1 MLRYT
6 PAEPD
11 SWLLL
16 VRDARLLF
24 ADTGATADDPELLWQ
39 GLGTAEPVRSVL
51 DALTSHGLSATPSF
65 VLARW
70 DTVGPLQILVRGAVV
85 ASIDTAST
93 AEVLDGST
101 VSTWH
106 ETTVESASGFSL
118 DIGGAAAVARVALPL
133 SDGAVWAGSVTV
145 ATMRDAAAAASAP
158 PQESPASAAA
168 PAPVTP
174 AAPVATT
181 AAPSPAVE
189 MPTTPSPLA
198 EQTVTEPTVAESTA
212 ADQTFTDQTF
222 TEQTIAE
229 VTEFSA
235 PAAPERSADDVDEV
249 PAIEGYDHLFEETV
263 IRSIEDAAVRPVD
276 EDEEP
281 EEAAPLAGDHDGET
295 IMSGDIAALLG
306 SRRPSSDDAPRVPE
320 SRVLYLELSTGG
332 REVLT
337 EPLLVGRS
345 PSISKVSGGQLPRL
359 VTIPGDQDISRNHA
373 RFALEGDTVV
383 VTDLHSRNGTSIVL
397 PGKAPQL
404 LRQGEP
410 TAVLVNTVVDLG
422 GGVTLTVRE
431 EE

>member
-6 PAEPD
+6 PAEPN

-16 VRDARLLF
+16 VREARLLF
-24 ADTGATADDPELLWQ
+24 VDTGRTADDPEQLWQ
-39 GLGTAEPVRSVL
+39 ALGTAEPVRSVL
-51 DALTSHGLSATPSF
+51 DTLTSHGLSATPSF

-85 ASIDTAST
+85 ASIDTAAA
-93 AEVLDGST
+93 AEVLDGAT

-118 DIGGAAAVARVALPL
+118 DIGGAAAVAQVALPL
-133 SDGAVWAGSVTV
+133 SDGVVWAGSVTV
-145 ATMRDAAAAASAP
+145 ATMRDAAAAASRTP
-158 PQESPASAAA
+158 EESPISEPPPAAATPPVASAAP
-168 PAPVTP
+168 PADV
-174 AAPVATT
+174 
-181 AAPSPAVE
+181 APSAEPITPPPADPE
-189 MPTTPSPLA
+189 PATAPTPVP
-198 EQTVTEPTVAESTA
+198 
-212 ADQTFTDQTF
+212 
-222 TEQTIAE
+222 EQTIAE
-229 VTEFSA
+229 VAEFSV
-235 PAAPERSADDVDEV
+235 PEAPEADEAV
-249 PAIEGYDHLFEETV
+249 PPTQGYDHLFEETV
-263 IRSIEDAAVRPVD
+263 IRSIEDAAVRPAD
-276 EDEEP
+276 EDDDAPAEEP
-281 EEAAPLAGDHDGET
+281 AGDHDGET
-295 IMSGDIAALLG
+295 IMSGDIAALLD
-306 SRRPSSDDAPRVPE
+306 SRRRSNDDAPRVPQA
-320 SRVLYLELSTGG
+320 RVLFLELSTGG
-332 REVLT
+332 REVIS

-345 PSISKVSGGQLPRL
+345 PSVSKISGGQLPRL

>member
-24 ADTGATADDPELLWQ
+24 VDTGATADDPELLWQ

-70 DTVGPLQILVRGAVV
+70 DTVGALQILVRGAVV

-174 AAPVATT
+174 AAPVATP

-189 MPTTPSPLA
+189 MPTTPTPLA

-212 ADQTFTDQTF
+212 ANQTF

-276 EDEEP
+276 E
-281 EEAAPLAGDHDGET
+281 EEAEDPVPLAGDHDGET

-306 SRRPSSDDAPRVPE
+306 SRRASSDDAPRVPE

>member
-16 VRDARLLF
+16 VREARLVF
-24 ADTGATADDPELLWQ
+24 VNTGTTSDDPELLWQ
-39 GLGTAEPVRSVL
+39 ALGTAEPVRSVL

-85 ASIDTAST
+85 ASIDTASA

-118 DIGGAAAVARVALPL
+118 DIGGAAAVAKVALPL

-158 PQESPASAAA
+158 PQESGASVSAPAPVSPPAPVATPAA
-168 PAPVTP
+168 PAP
-174 AAPVATT
+174 AG
-181 AAPSPAVE
+181 E
-189 MPTTPSPLA
+189 LPTTPTPLA
-198 EQTVTEPTVAESTA
+198 EQTVTEPAVAESTA
-212 ADQTFTDQTF
+212 ADQTF

-306 SRRPSSDDAPRVPE
+306 SRRASSDDAPRVPE